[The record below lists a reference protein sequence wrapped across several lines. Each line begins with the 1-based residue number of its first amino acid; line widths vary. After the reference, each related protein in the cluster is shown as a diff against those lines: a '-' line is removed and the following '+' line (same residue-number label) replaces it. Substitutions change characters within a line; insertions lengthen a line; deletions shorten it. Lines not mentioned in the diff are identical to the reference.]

1 VKKALP
7 VVAALLVWTGA
18 LATLSSFDAMDTD
31 RDGAITEHEHTGAA
45 AKMFEAMDANGDG
58 RVTAAEMHAAQEKVT
73 GAKPT
78 GKELSAADK
87 IKAVDAD
94 GDGTLSVE
102 EHAGGSS
109 AMFGRMDTDR
119 NGSLSQ
125 AEFDAGHVALQK
137 PQ

>member
-7 VVAALLVWTGA
+7 VVAALLVWTAA
-18 LATLSSFDAMDTD
+18 LATLSKFDDMDAD
-31 RDGAITEHEHTGAA
+31 RDGAITKHEHTGAA

-58 RVTAAEMHAAQEKVT
+58 RVTAAEMHAAQEQVS

-78 GKELSAADK
+78 GKGLSAADK

-94 GDGTLSVE
+94 GDGALTAE
-102 EHAGGSS
+102 EHADGSG

-119 NGSLSQ
+119 NGSVSQ

-137 PQ
+137 Q